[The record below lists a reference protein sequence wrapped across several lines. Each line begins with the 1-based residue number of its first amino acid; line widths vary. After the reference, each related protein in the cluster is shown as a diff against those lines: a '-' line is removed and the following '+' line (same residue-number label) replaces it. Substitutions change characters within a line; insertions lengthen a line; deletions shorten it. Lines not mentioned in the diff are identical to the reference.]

1 MTPVPG
7 AEDDGFWYETGYN
20 EALALSSRGDHVASW
35 ILSNMWRN
43 QEVFPS
49 LSHAYQAA
57 KLGDRTAQRLL
68 KETYERYIVKK
79 LTS

>member
-1 MTPVPG
+1 MTLVPG
-7 AEDDGFWYETGYN
+7 AEDDGFWYEAGYN
-20 EALALSSRGDHVASW
+20 EALALSSRGNHAASW
-35 ILSNMWRN
+35 VLSNMWRDW
-43 QEVFPS
+43 EVFLS

-57 KLGDRTAQRLL
+57 KAGDRTAQRLL